1 MAPSPGKGRVGGGK
15 YLMQTQ
21 FNPHLLRADSVSL
34 DLAGQKILD
43 RISCE
48 LRAGEFVGLIGPNGA
63 GKSSLLKIFTGLQQ
77 ASSGSVEIHNQNSNQ
92 ELRQEIHQV
101 SRKQRARWIGWL
113 PQQEKPAWPLS
124 VENLVA
130 LGRLPWQGFFA
141 NTSSDQQS
149 VDRAIEQA
157 ELQPLRQR
165 NIQSLSGG
173 ELQRALL
180 ARLFAGDQ
188 QFLLL
193 DEPIVAL
200 DPYHQ
205 LHLMQLLKE
214 KSQQQ
219 HAVCAAL
226 HDLNL
231 AAAFCDKLILLNHGQ
246 LVATGSPADVLTNEN
261 LRKVYAI
268 EAYVDCRD
276 EGVVIIP
283 RKRFVKEGARP

>member
-1 MAPSPGKGRVGGGK
+1 
-15 YLMQTQ
+15 MQTQ
-21 FNPHLLRADSVSL
+21 FNPDLLQANSISL

-43 RISCE
+43 RISCK

-63 GKSSLLKIFTGLQQ
+63 GKSSLLKILAGLHQP
-77 ASSGSVEIHNQNSNQ
+77 SSGSVELHHQDVHK
-92 ELRQEIHQV
+92 ELHQI
-101 SRKQRARWIGWL
+101 SRKQRAQWIGWL

-124 VENLVA
+124 VENLVT

-141 NTSSDQQS
+141 YANSDQQA
-149 VDRAIEQA
+149 VNLAIEQT
-157 ELQPLRQR
+157 ELQLLRQR

-180 ARLFAGDQ
+180 ARLFAGEQ

-214 KSQQQ
+214 KSQQSV
-219 HAVCAAL
+219 AVCAAL

-231 AAAFCDKLILLNHGQ
+231 AAAFCDTLILLNHGQ
-246 LVATGSPADVLTNEN
+246 LVATGSPADVLTNDN
-261 LRKVYAI
+261 LRKVYGI
-268 EAYVDCRD
+268 EAYIDCRE

-283 RKRFVKEGARP
+283 RKRFPKEEMPI

>member
-1 MAPSPGKGRVGGGK
+1 
-15 YLMQTQ
+15 MQTQ

-34 DLAGQKILD
+34 DLAGQTILD

-63 GKSSLLKIFTGLQQ
+63 GKSSLLKILAGLQQ
-77 ASSGSVEIHNQNSNQ
+77 ASSGSVLVCDQNQDQ
-92 ELRQEIHQV
+92 KLDQL

-124 VENLVA
+124 VENLAA

-141 NTSSDQQS
+141 QADSDQ
-149 VDRAIEQA
+149 RAIDKAIDQT
-157 ELQPLRQR
+157 ELQLLRQR

-180 ARLFAGDQ
+180 ARLFVGEQ
-188 QFLLL
+188 KFLLL
-193 DEPIVAL
+193 DEPIAAL

-205 LHLMQLLKE
+205 LHLMQLLQE
-214 KSQQQ
+214 KSQQDI
-219 HAVCAAL
+219 AVCAAL

-231 AAAFCDKLILLNHGQ
+231 AAAFCDKLILLSHGR
-246 LVATGSPADVLTNEN
+246 LIATGSPVEVLTNEN
-261 LRKVYAI
+261 LRHVYGI
-268 EAYVDCRD
+268 EAYVDCRED
-276 EGVVIIP
+276 GVVIIP
-283 RKRFVKEGARP
+283 RKRFAKENVNI